1 MTTQLALPN
10 DLPLSLTSCCS
21 LAAEVWRLKRQANA
35 LNNTQD
41 GLSLRYTARQLSR
54 LLEELELV
62 VVDLSGRPY
71 DPGMIQEV
79 LEVRKDPTMPE
90 GQVLI
95 DETISPTV
103 TWRGSVVQAG
113 QVSLRRSASSISI
126 EPEVSL

>member
-1 MTTQLALPN
+1 MTQPILPD

-21 LAAEVWRLKRQANA
+21 LATEVWRLKRQADA

-41 GLSLRYTARQLSR
+41 GLSLRYTVRQLSR

-62 VVDLSGRPY
+62 VVDLAGRPY

-79 LEVRKDPTMPE
+79 LEVREDPSMPE
-90 GQVLI
+90 NQVLI

-113 QVSLRRSASSISI
+113 QVSLRRSVSSINV
-126 EPEVSL
+126 EPEASL